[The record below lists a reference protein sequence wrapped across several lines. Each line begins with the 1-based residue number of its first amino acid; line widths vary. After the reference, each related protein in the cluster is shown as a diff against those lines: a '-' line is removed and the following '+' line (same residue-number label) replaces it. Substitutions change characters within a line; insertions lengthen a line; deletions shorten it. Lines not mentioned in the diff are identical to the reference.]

1 MGSTADMLCY
11 GDRDDIRGHRLHRLH
26 IDRLQ
31 DCIDCVDSS
40 SRSVELLSTG
50 LHNHCIDCI
59 DSSSRH
65 TTIASSHSCDKYT
78 PPSGK

>member
-40 SRSVELLSTG
+40 SRSVELLA
-50 LHNHCIDCI
+50 ID
-59 DSSSRH
+59 R
-65 TTIASSHSCDKYT
+65 TA
-78 PPSGK
+78 